1 MTPGYPSTANLSGFD
16 QVGKVGAVSS
26 ARTARTAW
34 SSWRLRRRAVA
45 LLCELAP
52 VPLDMPVLVELLGER
67 LGVVF
72 DLVPLKFSDE
82 PGRLSG
88 MWVPPDKNSE
98 LPVHSIFYP
107 KNRDKVWQLR
117 SVAHEVSHV
126 LLRHIPSVKISNERL
141 MEVFGPRLLLEGTS
155 MVCLH
160 RDSYGT
166 PDEAAAE
173 ALGTL
178 LVARILAKQP
188 VGGAGEPGRIRD
200 SMR

>member
-98 LPVHSIFYP
+98 LPVHSIF
-107 KNRDKVWQLR
+107 
-117 SVAHEVSHV
+117 
-126 LLRHIPSVKISNERL
+126 
-141 MEVFGPRLLLEGTS
+141 
-155 MVCLH
+155 
-160 RDSYGT
+160 
-166 PDEAAAE
+166 
-173 ALGTL
+173 
-178 LVARILAKQP
+178 
-188 VGGAGEPGRIRD
+188 
-200 SMR
+200 